1 MLSGTSGIWQS
12 ALRVAGSRRTMLG
25 PAWAYRRD
33 RLACNAQKVMDVD
46 AGLLQR
52 EVHHLRDASSTY
64 HAWEAAGRQ
73 GIPEVIGNVHS
84 MESFTAVDGPGV
96 RFLVFLQ
103 GCAMRCLFCSN
114 PDTWAFEGA
123 GKHMSS
129 RELVAKIKK
138 VVPYL
143 RPNGGGVTV
152 SGGEPMMQPH
162 FLAALFQEVHALGL
176 TTCVD
181 TNGQGTKHA
190 NWDVVLPHTDY
201 VLFCI
206 KHLDSRKYEE
216 LTGLRQAPALAFA
229 RELAERHIPWQ
240 CRYVYIP
247 GYTDAPQDIDLLIQ
261 FAKEQPTLRSIE
273 LLPYHLLGKNK
284 WEALKLQYPL
294 EGVATPSREKVQQ
307 VIDRIQ
313 GAGISVICNN

>member
-1 MLSGTSGIWQS
+1 M
-12 ALRVAGSRRTMLG
+12 R
-25 PAWAYRRD
+25 
-33 RLACNAQKVMDVD
+33 VMDVD

-52 EVHHLRDASSTY
+52 KVHHLRDASSTY

-229 RELAERHIPWQ
+229 RELAERRIPWQ